1 MVIGITGKSGS
12 GKTTISRLFKEIDQS
27 MQIVEIDKI
36 GHKSHED
43 PFVKQQLLK
52 DFGKEIFNEDLT
64 VNRKRLSEIVFSN
77 KEKMDKLCDATI
89 DYIERGV
96 DKLISKYPKIILD
109 YALLT
114 EMKCF
119 DKCNIKI
126 LVKSS
131 YTIRATR
138 VKKRDNITARKYD
151 EIDANS
157 LEYQE
162 DEFDY
167 ILNNTLDVEN
177 LRKVVGEI
185 YEKSFVSRK
194 F

>member
-12 GKTTISRLFKEIDQS
+12 GKSTISRLFKEIDQS

-43 PFVKQQLLK
+43 PLVKKQLLK
-52 DFGKEIFNEDLT
+52 DFGREIFNEDFT
-64 VNRKRLSEIVFSN
+64 VNRKKLSEIVFSN

-89 DYIERGV
+89 DYMEREV
-96 DKLISKYPKIILD
+96 DKLISKSSNIILD

-119 DKCNIKI
+119 DKCDVKI

-131 YTIRATR
+131 YLMRSTR
-138 VKKRDNITARKYD
+138 VKKRDNITSKKYD

-162 DEFDY
+162 DKFDY
-167 ILNNTLDVEN
+167 IINNTLDIKN
-177 LRKVVGEI
+177 LRKAVGEI